1 MTDRRALLW
10 RVVGGVFVLASLTFV
25 GSRLVAD
32 ADEVVVALGE
42 VQPGLV
48 VLSLAAALAGL
59 GCTALA
65 WRTLLAGQ
73 GFDLPVAT
81 AGQVFFLSQIGKYL
95 PGSVWPYLAQA
106 RLGRDL
112 GVPVSASA
120 QTGVTFVLLHL
131 VTGLVLGLPRVLL
144 GERLDE
150 RFALAVVA
158 VPVLLLLV
166 HPAVV
171 AWLTRRAARVLRVSV
186 EPRRVPWPHLAAAVA
201 WLLGGWLLYGVSLA
215 AVVSPFEP
223 VRPAGFGLLV
233 SSYAL
238 AWSVGFIGAAL
249 VVVAAPAGLGFR
261 EVALYATLAGVVSPA
276 AAAAVVLAS
285 RVVMTVGD
293 ALWALLAAATS
304 RTRRSSPAA

>member
-1 MTDRRALLW
+1 MTGPRATVW
-10 RVVGGVFVLASLTFV
+10 RVVGAVFVLASLAFV
-25 GSRLVAD
+25 ASRLVAD
-32 ADEVVVALGE
+32 ADDVAQALGRVE
-42 VQPGLV
+42 PGLV
-48 VLSLAAALAGL
+48 VVSLVAALAGL
-59 GCTALA
+59 GLTALA
-65 WRTLLAGQ
+65 WRTLLAGT
-73 GFDLPVAT
+73 GFPLPVTT

-112 GVPVSASA
+112 GVPVAASA

-131 VTGLVLGLPRVLL
+131 LTGLVLGLPRVVL

-158 VPVLLLLV
+158 VPFLLLLV

-171 AWLTRRAARVLRVSV
+171 AWLVRRAARVLRVSV
-186 EPRRVPWPHLAAAVA
+186 EPRSMRWTRLAAAVG
-201 WLLGGWLLYGVSLA
+201 WLLGAWLLYGVSLA
-215 AVVSPFEP
+215 AVVAPFDA
-223 VRPAGFGLLV
+223 VQPAGFGLLL

-238 AWSVGFIGAAL
+238 AWSVGFLGAAL

-276 AAAAVVLAS
+276 AAAVVVLAS
-285 RVVMTVGD
+285 RVVMTVAD

-304 RTRRSSPAA
+304 RARRDSPAA